1 MEPSPPSRTCPQC
14 GQPLPPDVDACAKC
28 GRDEANPF
36 TPPAAPIE
44 RVPAA
49 EGDPRLYGAI
59 LAVIAVSVIVSFV
72 FPGLGVPL
80 GIVLVPAAVR
90 AAAVLKRQEAAAS
103 STARRIGFWHALLT
117 SAGVT
122 FLVWLASA
130 IAFTIICF
138 PLGLLSFDI
147 NTGGGIG
154 LIAGVILGFAA
165 GLAVFIWL
173 NRKFWPRAAKDN
185 DATA

>member
-1 MEPSPPSRTCPQC
+1 MEPSPSSRICPQC
-14 GQPLPPDVDACAKC
+14 GQLLPPDAGACAKC

-59 LAVIAVSVIVSFV
+59 LAVIAVSMVVSFIV
-72 FPGLGVPL
+72 PGVGIPL
-80 GIVLVPAAVR
+80 GILLVPAAVR
-90 AAAVLKRQEAAAS
+90 AAAVLKKQEAAAS
-103 STARRIGFWHALLT
+103 ATTRKIGFWHALLT

-147 NTGGGIG
+147 NTGGGVG
-154 LIAGVILGFAA
+154 LIVGAVLGFAA

-173 NRKFWPRAAKDN
+173 TRRFWPRAEKD
-185 DATA
+185 

>member
-36 TPPAAPIE
+36 TPPSSPIE
-44 RVPAA
+44 REPA
-49 EGDPRLYGAI
+49 DNNPLLVVTI
-59 LAVIAVSVIVSFV
+59 LAIVFVSVIVTFIA
-72 FPGLGVPL
+72 PGLGILL
-80 GIVLVPAAVR
+80 GIVFVPAAVR
-90 AAAVLKRQEAAAS
+90 ASAVLKRQDAAGS
-103 STARRIGFWHALLT
+103 STARKIGFWHALLT
-117 SAGVT
+117 SAGVS

-147 NTGGGIG
+147 NTGGGVG

-173 NRKFWPRAAKDN
+173 NRKFWPRAAKDDN
-185 DATA
+185 ATA